1 MNGNKIKG
9 YKSMAERKGFEP
21 SKACTLH
28 AFQACSFNHSDTS
41 LKLEFYPN
49 KNKKALNPKRD
60 SKIILQLPFF
70 FLNKQFCFVVVD
82 FWGKHHGKQVSSYN
96 QKHHYHHLLIHNNQH
111 LCVHHVGQA

>member
-60 SKIILQLPFF
+60 SKNYFAVAI
-70 FLNKQFCFVVVD
+70 FLLK
-82 FWGKHHGKQVSSYN
+82 
-96 QKHHYHHLLIHNNQH
+96 
-111 LCVHHVGQA
+111 